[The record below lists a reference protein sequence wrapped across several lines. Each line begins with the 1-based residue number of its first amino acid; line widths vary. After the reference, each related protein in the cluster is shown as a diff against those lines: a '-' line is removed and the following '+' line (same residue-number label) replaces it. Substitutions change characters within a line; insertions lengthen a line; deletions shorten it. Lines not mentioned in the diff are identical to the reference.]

1 MRILILNTSDNMGGA
16 AIAARRLVHAL
27 SESGHEVRMLVRD
40 MTTDDPQVDAVEGNR
55 WAKAIDRGRIF
66 VANGF
71 SRDKMWLTDAGFYGL
86 KVTDNL
92 WFKWADIVHLHW
104 VNQGFL
110 SLGEIGRILR
120 SGKKVVWTMHDMW
133 PVTGICHHAV
143 DCVKFHSPS
152 NEYGGG
158 CHHCEQLCRPSGRDI
173 SYGVFRRKSQLY
185 GATRI
190 TFVACSRWLADQARR
205 SALTQ
210 GHTVV
215 DIPNPIDTELFAP
228 DGARLQTTDYRLQ
241 TANAS
246 SGSALHSTLYTLPS
260 KDSALHSTRYTLSSK
275 DSSLHST
282 LYTLHSDKKRVLF
295 ASANVS
301 DERKGIQYLVRAC
314 ERLGDLREQVEL
326 VVIGGKSG
334 GVERMFDGW
343 TVRVLPYATRERDM
357 AALNA
362 SVDVFVTPSL
372 QENLPNTIMEAM
384 ACGTAC
390 VGFDVGGIPEMI
402 DHMANG
408 YVARLRD
415 TADLANGLR
424 TALANSEAWGQAA
437 RAKVLANYSFTSV
450 AKRYTE
456 IYNQ

>member
-16 AIAARRLVHAL
+16 AIAARRLLHAL
-27 SESGHEVRMLVRD
+27 HYTGHEVRMLVRD
-40 MTTDDPQVDAVEGNR
+40 KTTDDPLVSAVDANR
-55 WAKAIDRGRIF
+55 WAKVIDRGRIF

-86 KVTDNL
+86 KVTDHPL
-92 WFKWADIVHLHW
+92 FKWADVIHLHW

-110 SLGEIGRILR
+110 SLAEIGRILR
-120 SGKKVVWTMHDMW
+120 SGKKIVWTMHDMW

-158 CHHCEQLCRPSGRDI
+158 CHHCEQLCLPSGRDV
-173 SYGVFRRKSQLY
+173 SYSVFRQKAQLY
-185 GATRI
+185 GKTKI
-190 TFVACSRWLADQARR
+190 TFVACSRWLADQARK

-210 GHTVV
+210 GHSVT
-215 DIPNPIDTELFAP
+215 DIPNPIDTDLFAP
-228 DGARLQTTDYRLQ
+228 NIAQQ
-241 TANAS
+241 PS
-246 SGSALHSTLYTLPS
+246 SNSPLHSTLYPLSS
-260 KDSALHSTRYTLSSK
+260 KESTLSSNR
-275 DSSLHST
+275 
-282 LYTLHSDKKRVLF
+282 KRILF

-314 ERLGDLREQVEL
+314 EQLSDLREQVEL
-326 VVIGGKSG
+326 VVIGGKSS

-343 TVRVLPYATRERDM
+343 TVRVLPYATEERDM
-357 AALNA
+357 ASLNA

-384 ACGTAC
+384 ACGTTC
-390 VGFDVGGIPEMI
+390 VGFNVGGIPEMI
-402 DHMANG
+402 DHLSNG

-424 TALANSEAWGQAA
+424 TALTNSDLWGQAA
-437 RAKVLANYSFTSV
+437 RGKVLANYSLTSI
-450 AKRYTE
+450 AARYSAL
-456 IYNQ
+456 YSK